1 MTAVYLYL
9 HINSHCFMNTLE
21 TGHEPQAEESLADY
35 IRRMRA
41 KRGLSQKS
49 LAEQAGIHLQS
60 VGKLERGKTAKLNH
74 KTQNGLAYA
83 LQIPAEYLEAVWRGV
98 SIQSSPSIKFCPH
111 CWTPGTGPDPIWTD
125 YRAKYC
131 FLCGTALRHQCSQC
145 AEPIISLKHR
155 FCPYCGTTYKSG
167 YL

>member
-35 IRRMRA
+35 IRRMRT

-98 SIQSSPSIKFCPH
+98 SIQSSPASSSAPTVGH
-111 CWTPGTGPDPIWTD
+111 LAQPRTNLD
-125 YRAKYC
+125 R
-131 FLCGTALRHQCSQC
+131 L
-145 AEPIISLKHR
+145 
-155 FCPYCGTTYKSG
+155 SG
-167 YL
+167 KILLFMWDGSPPSV

>member
-1 MTAVYLYL
+1 
-9 HINSHCFMNTLE
+9 MNTLE

-35 IRRMRA
+35 IRRMRT

-98 SIQSSPSIKFCPH
+98 SIQSSPSIKFCPPLLDTWH
-111 CWTPGTGPDPIWTD
+111 SPRTNLD
-125 YRAKYC
+125 R
-131 FLCGTALRHQCSQC
+131 L
-145 AEPIISLKHR
+145 
-155 FCPYCGTTYKSG
+155 SG
-167 YL
+167 KILLFMWDGSPPSV

>member
-1 MTAVYLYL
+1 
-9 HINSHCFMNTLE
+9 
-21 TGHEPQAEESLADY
+21 LADY
-35 IRRMRA
+35 IRRMRT

-111 CWTPGTGPDPIWTD
+111 CWTPGTAPEPIWTD

-131 FLCGTALRHQCSQC
+131 FLCGTLSAIGVVNAPNQLFHSIIASVHIAALLTNLD
-145 AEPIISLKHR
+145 ISDL
-155 FCPYCGTTYKSG
+155 FY
-167 YL
+167 